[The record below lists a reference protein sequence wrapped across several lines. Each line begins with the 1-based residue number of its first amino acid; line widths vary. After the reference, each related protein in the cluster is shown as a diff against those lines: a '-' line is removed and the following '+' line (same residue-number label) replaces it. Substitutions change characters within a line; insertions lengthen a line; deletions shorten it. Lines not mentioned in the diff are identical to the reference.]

1 MNWIK
6 RWLFSTNRKNIGTLY
21 IIFGVFSALVGT
33 MLSILMRIELTNPG
47 TQIFQSGRLYNVI
60 TTSRAL
66 VMIFMFLMPIV
77 IGGLGNWMV
86 PILLGAPDM
95 VYPRLNNISFWLLIP
110 AITLMISSMLVEQGA
125 GCGWTIYPPLSA
137 AIAHSG
143 SSVDLVI
150 FSLHLA
156 GVSSLLGA
164 INFIVTI
171 INMRLVTMNFNKMPL
186 FIWAILITAVLLLL
200 SLPVLAGG
208 ITMLLLDRNF
218 NTSFFDSSF
227 GGDAIL
233 YQRIFWFFGR
243 PEVYILII
251 PGFGIASRVIAT
263 FSKKQIFGKIG
274 MSAAMVSIAFLGFI
288 VWAHRMFTAGL
299 SVDSRAYFSAA
310 TMVIA
315 IPTSIKIFSWIATLY
330 GGSIWLATPLLYSIG
345 FIFLFSL
352 GGVTGVVLA
361 NASLDIA
368 LHDTYYVVGHFRT
381 VLSLG
386 AVFTLLAGIYYWLP
400 KITGFSYNETLA
412 KIQFFSMFLGVNL
425 TFGPMHFLGLAG
437 MPRRVP
443 DYPDAFAEWNYLASI
458 GSMISVVS
466 GLLVVY
472 IIFDSFIKKNPVAQ
486 DYWNFKDFFN
496 KKNSNFSITLE
507 WVNNSPA
514 DERSFNQLPL
524 CLIDKRKLSN

>member
-1 MNWIK
+1 MNWIN
-6 RWLFSTNRKNIGTLY
+6 RWLFSTNHKNIGTLY
-21 IIFGVFSALVGT
+21 IIFGTFSALIGT
-33 MLSILMRIELTNPG
+33 MLSILIRIELTNPG
-47 TQIFQSGRLYNVI
+47 TQIFQSGQLYNVVV
-60 TTSRAL
+60 SAHAL
-66 VMIFMFLMPIV
+66 MMIFMFLMPLT
-77 IGGLGNWMV
+77 IGGLGNWIV
-86 PILLGAPDM
+86 PLLLGAPDM
-95 VYPRLNNISFWLLIP
+95 SYPRLNNISFWLLIP

-125 GCGWTIYPPLSA
+125 GTGWTLYPPLSS
-137 AIAHSG
+137 AIAHAG
-143 SSVDLVI
+143 SSVDLAI

-156 GVSSLLGA
+156 GISSLLGA

-171 INMRLVTMNFNKMPL
+171 INMRLVTMNLNKMPL

-218 NTSFFDSSF
+218 NTSFFDTSF

-233 YQRIFWFFGR
+233 FQHIFWFFGR

-251 PGFGIASRVIAT
+251 PGFGIASRVIVT

-288 VWAHRMFTAGL
+288 VWARRMFTVGL

-315 IPTSIKIFSWIATLY
+315 VPTSIKIFSWLATLY
-330 GGSIWLATPLLYSIG
+330 GGSLWLATPMLYVIG

-368 LHDTYYVVGHFRT
+368 LHDTYYVVAHFHT

-412 KIQFFSMFLGVNL
+412 KAQFWSMFIGVNL
-425 TFGPMHFLGLAG
+425 TFFPMHFLGLAG
-437 MPRRVP
+437 MPRRIP
-443 DYPDAFAEWNYLASI
+443 DFPDSFAGWNFIASV

-472 IIFDSFIKKNPVAQ
+472 IIYDSLSKQHTVARN
-486 DYWNFKDFFN
+486 YWEFKDFFN
-496 KKNSNFSITLE
+496 KNRSGFSTTLE
-507 WVNNSPA
+507 WVNDSPA
-514 DERSFNQLPL
+514 PEHSYNQLPL
-524 CLIDKRKLSN
+524 CFIDKRA